1 MSVPDYPI
9 EKREVV
15 AKAEGLLV
23 RIYTLAR
30 GQEVPWHH
38 HSAITDTF
46 VCLEGALRVQTR
58 DPDELHLLQPG
69 QTVAVPP
76 GHSKSQPMAVS
87 RLPQTQFLSGV
98 TRHRSCSSPI
108 DQPENEPAD
117 AVGGRNSNASPSGT
131 LTSERQTRW

>member
-1 MSVPDYPI
+1 MPDYPI

-15 AKAEGLLV
+15 ARAEGLLV

-76 GHSKSQPMAVS
+76 GRPHVVS
-87 RLPQTQFLSGV
+87 GPDHAPVRFLLVQGV
-98 TRHRSCSSPI
+98 GDYDFVPDPPAASS
-108 DQPENEPAD
+108 
-117 AVGGRNSNASPSGT
+117 
-131 LTSERQTRW
+131 